1 MGLFLCFIFTLCM
14 SANVLFVKSS
24 TVPAQEKLF
33 IRLCIQFIALL
44 PVLQYRSTKLKVC
57 LFGKTKESLK
67 FLLIRG
73 TFATMSICC
82 FYESIQRI
90 PMGDA
95 SSISYCSI
103 FFSGLIARIWLK
115 EPYTLMDVLF
125 ACLSVVGVVFV
136 SKPPFIFTQ
145 LQSSQYGST
154 EYVGVAFAI
163 IAAFLMGL
171 QFTTTRKLSKTDP
184 VLVIFYFT
192 VVGMVLLLTL
202 LLATNKLFMP
212 CYSEFPNLVLV
223 GITGLFQQTFLVLA
237 LRYERTTTFAVMR
250 STTIFQIFL
259 LQVSKFFFCIA
270 LIEYLKKLY

>member
-1 MGLFLCFIFTLCM
+1 M

-44 PVLQYRSTKLKVC
+44 PFLQYRCTKLNVC
-57 LFGKTKESLK
+57 LFGKSKEDLK
-67 FLLIRG
+67 FLFLRS
-73 TFATMSICC
+73 TFSTMSICC
-82 FYESIQRI
+82 FYEAIQRI

-115 EPYTLMDVLF
+115 EPYTLMDTLF

-136 SKPPFIFTQ
+136 SKPPFIFTE
-145 LQSSQYGST
+145 LQSSLYGSN
-154 EYVGVAFAI
+154 EYLGVAFALV
-163 IAAFLMGL
+163 AAFLMGL

-192 VVGMVLLLTL
+192 VVGMILLLTL
-202 LLATNKLFMP
+202 LIATQKLFIP
-212 CYSEFPNLVLV
+212 CYKELPDLLLV
-223 GITGLFQQTFLVLA
+223 GITGLFQQTFLILA

-259 LQVSKFFFCIA
+259 LQVN
-270 LIEYLKKLY
+270 